1 MEQQPTPSE
10 QPAVEQ
16 EAPAYYEALIPINVG
31 GVRAYNPGDKVP
43 AENVAV
49 HGYEV
54 GVEVRAVT
62 SQPDQQSDGQPVIGI
77 VPQEISNPEG
87 SKTPAAEPQPQ
98 PAAEPAE
105 PVEPEG
111 EQAAPKRRR
120 G

>member
-10 QPAVEQ
+10 QPAAAEQ

-62 SQPDQQSDGQPVIGI
+62 AQPEQASDGQPVIGT
-77 VPQEISNPEG
+77 VPEEISHPEG
-87 SKTPAAEPQPQ
+87 SKTPTAEPQPQ
-98 PAAEPAE
+98 PVAEPAAPAE
-105 PVEPEG
+105 PDG

-120 G
+120 